1 MGREKEQGSTA
12 EVFPV
17 FKKKTHSIP
26 VTLH

>member
-17 FKKKTHSIP
+17 FKKKKPSIP